1 MTGTLHALIDA
12 LPQAVWLVD
21 AATLRVIGAN
31 PAAATLLGCEREA
44 LLGNAALTLAA
55 TPEDLCFWQDAAE
68 GRHERLASNS
78 FVRRFDG
85 QAVPVARSIE
95 PVQIDGA
102 AAFLVAM
109 HDRSAQLR
117 TEHELE
123 LAAAELAATLEST
136 ADGLLV
142 TDLSGRIRHCNRRFA
157 DLWALPEDLLA
168 QRDDERVFDW
178 MRRSVTDP
186 AAYVQRLATLAEAT
200 LLQASDMLELHS
212 GRVLERIVQPQC
224 SRGRPVGRV
233 WSFRDVTERIAASR
247 RIETLAHTDVLT
259 GLPNRALLAER
270 VERALAL
277 ASREGEPFAL
287 LQLDLDH
294 FKHINDT
301 LGQAF
306 GDRVLVEIGER
317 LAAGVRQID
326 SVARL
331 GGDEFV
337 LLVQRSDAAGA
348 EAAARRVMDALQRP
362 FTLDG
367 LNFTVT
373 ASVGIALHP
382 ADGGNL
388 DELLRHADAAMR
400 EVKAAG
406 RAAWRFHTRRHDAG
420 EAELRTRMKLDHA
433 MRQALARERFR
444 LHYQPQVAA
453 GSGAI
458 VGAEALIRWN
468 DPELGEVPP
477 GRFIPV
483 AEESG
488 FIVAIGDWVLR
499 QALAQGA
506 RWHAEGRPLRLSVN
520 VSALQFQQ
528 ADFVERVERAV
539 RESGLRPGLLELELT
554 ESILL
559 KDAKEALEQ
568 ALLAQ
573 PGVLGIS
580 SRGADSM
587 RREELALSVD
597 RTMSER
603 FNVSAGTVANTV
615 AYAIRGQILPRFQS
629 PGEDREINVRIRY
642 RKEDREQLSQLLEFK
657 VLSDKGKVVPIN
669 VLTETGLRQGETA
682 LVRND
687 VGKAK
692 ITPVPMTFGRSSA
705 GLGLVGTF

>member
-1 MTGTLHALIDA
+1 MTGASQALIDA

-21 AATLRVIGAN
+21 AASLRVIAAN
-31 PAAATLLGCEREA
+31 GAAAALLGCERAA

-55 TPEDLCFWQDAAE
+55 TPEDLCFWQEAAE

-78 FVRRFDG
+78 YVRRFDG

-95 PVQIDGA
+95 PVKIDGA

-117 TEHELE
+117 AEHELE

-157 DLWALPEDLLA
+157 DLWALPQDLLA
-168 QRDDERVFDW
+168 QRDDARVFDW
-178 MRRSVTDP
+178 MRRSVVDP
-186 AAYVQRLATLAEAT
+186 AGYAQRLAAIAEAT

-233 WSFRDVTERIAASR
+233 WSFRDITERIAASQ
-247 RIETLAHTDVLT
+247 RIETLAHTDALT

-277 ASREGEPFAL
+277 AAREGEPFAL

-382 ADGGNL
+382 ADGANL

-400 EVKAAG
+400 EVKASG

-420 EAELRTRMKLDHA
+420 EAELRTRMTLDHA

-520 VSALQFQQ
+520 VSALQFRQPG
-528 ADFVERVERAV
+528 FVDGVARAL
-539 RESGLRPGLLELELT
+539 RASGLPGHLLELELT
-554 ESILL
+554 ESILIQDAEDSLSRVHALAALGVQLAIDDFGTGYSSLGYL
-559 KDAKEALEQ
+559 KRLPITRLKIDRSFVTDLPGDASGASIVDAIVKLGRALGLHVIAEGVETEAQ
-568 ALLAQ
+568 RRFLLRCGCDEYQGWLFA
-573 PGVLGIS
+573 P
-580 SRGADSM
+580 A
-587 RREELALSVD
+587 LALD
-597 RTMSER
+597 EFEARL
-603 FNVSAGTVANTV
+603 APQAP
-615 AYAIRGQILPRFQS
+615 PR
-629 PGEDREINVRIRY
+629 
-642 RKEDREQLSQLLEFK
+642 
-657 VLSDKGKVVPIN
+657 VVP
-669 VLTETGLRQGETA
+669 LLRRRGRTA
-682 LVRND
+682 R
-687 VGKAK
+687 A
-692 ITPVPMTFGRSSA
+692 VPAAASGD
-705 GLGLVGTF
+705 

>member
-1 MTGTLHALIDA
+1 MTGATRALIDA

-21 AATLRVIGAN
+21 AATLRVIAAN

-55 TPEDLCFWQDAAE
+55 TPEDLCFWHDAAE
-68 GRHERLASNS
+68 GRRERLASNS

-85 QAVPVARSIE
+85 QTVPVLRSIE
-95 PVQIDGA
+95 PLQIDGS

-117 TEHELE
+117 AEHELE

-157 DLWALPEDLLA
+157 DLWALPDDLLA
-168 QRDDERVFDW
+168 LHDDARVFDW
-178 MRRSVTDP
+178 MRRSVVDP
-186 AAYVQRLATLAEAT
+186 GGYAQRLGAIAEAT
-200 LLQASDMLELHS
+200 LLQASDVLELHS

-233 WSFRDVTERIAASR
+233 WSFRDITERILASR
-247 RIETLAHTDVLT
+247 RIEQLAHTDALT
-259 GLPNRALLAER
+259 GLPNRVLLAER

-277 ASREGEPFAL
+277 AAREGEPFTL

-317 LAAGVRQID
+317 LAAGLRQID

-348 EAAARRVMDALQRP
+348 EAAARRVMEALQRP

-367 LNFTVT
+367 LTFTVT

-382 ADGGNL
+382 SDGANL

-400 EVKAAG
+400 EVKASG
-406 RAAWRFHTRRHDAG
+406 RAAWRFHTQRHDAG
-420 EAELRTRMKLDHA
+420 EAELRARMKLDHA

-453 GSGAI
+453 GSGEI
-458 VGAEALIRWN
+458 VGAEALIRWS

-499 QALAQGA
+499 QALAQGV

-520 VSALQFQQ
+520 VSALQFRQPG
-528 ADFVERVERAV
+528 FVDGVARAL
-539 RESGLRPGLLELELT
+539 RDSGLPGHLLELELT
-554 ESILL
+554 ESILIQDAEDSLARVHALAALGVQLAIDDFGTGYSSLGYL
-559 KDAKEALEQ
+559 KRLPITRLKIDRSFVTDLPGDASGASIVDAIVKLGRALGMHVIAEGVETEAQRRFLLNCGCDEYQGWLFAPALPLDEFEARLAPQ
-568 ALLAQ
+568 A
-573 PGVLGIS
+573 P
-580 SRGADSM
+580 
-587 RREELALSVD
+587 
-597 RTMSER
+597 
-603 FNVSAGTVANTV
+603 
-615 AYAIRGQILPRFQS
+615 PR
-629 PGEDREINVRIRY
+629 
-642 RKEDREQLSQLLEFK
+642 
-657 VLSDKGKVVPIN
+657 VVPLQRRRTR
-669 VLTETGLRQGETA
+669 VAR
-682 LVRND
+682 
-687 VGKAK
+687 
-692 ITPVPMTFGRSSA
+692 PVPAAASGD
-705 GLGLVGTF
+705 

>member
-1 MTGTLHALIDA
+1 MTGASQALIDA

-21 AATLRVIGAN
+21 AASLRVIAAN
-31 PAAATLLGCEREA
+31 RAAAALLGCEREA

-55 TPEDLCFWQDAAE
+55 TPEDLCFWQEAGE

-102 AAFLVAM
+102 AAYLVAM

-117 TEHELE
+117 AEHELE

-168 QRDDERVFDW
+168 QRDDARVFDW

-186 AAYVQRLATLAEAT
+186 AGYTQRLEAIAEAT
-200 LLQASDMLELHS
+200 LLQASDTLELHS

-233 WSFRDVTERIAASR
+233 WSFRDITERIAASQ

-277 ASREGEPFAL
+277 AAREGEPFAL

-317 LAAGVRQID
+317 LGAAVRQID

-331 GGDEFV
+331 GADEFV

-382 ADGGNL
+382 ADGANL

-400 EVKAAG
+400 EVKASG

-420 EAELRTRMKLDHA
+420 EAELRTRMTLDHA
-433 MRQALARERFR
+433 MRQALARDRFR
-444 LHYQPQVAA
+444 LHFQPQVAA

-458 VGAEALIRWN
+458 VGAEALIRWS

-499 QALAQGA
+499 HALAQGA

-520 VSALQFQQ
+520 VSALQFRQPG
-528 ADFVERVERAV
+528 FVDGVARAL
-539 RESGLRPGLLELELT
+539 RDSGLPGHLLELELT
-554 ESILL
+554 ESILIQDAEDSLSRVHALAALGVQLAIDDFGTGYSSLGYL
-559 KDAKEALEQ
+559 KRLPITRLKIDRSFVTDLPGDASGASIVDAIVKLGRALGLHVIAEGVETEAQRSFLMRCGCDEYQGWLFAPALALEEFEARLAPQ
-568 ALLAQ
+568 A
-573 PGVLGIS
+573 P
-580 SRGADSM
+580 
-587 RREELALSVD
+587 
-597 RTMSER
+597 
-603 FNVSAGTVANTV
+603 
-615 AYAIRGQILPRFQS
+615 PR
-629 PGEDREINVRIRY
+629 
-642 RKEDREQLSQLLEFK
+642 
-657 VLSDKGKVVPIN
+657 VVP
-669 VLTETGLRQGETA
+669 LLRRRA
-682 LVRND
+682 R
-687 VGKAK
+687 AAR
-692 ITPVPMTFGRSSA
+692 PVPAAASGD
-705 GLGLVGTF
+705 